1 MTMTSTELKS
11 ALEAIIYAADEPAT
25 LDQLASILGE
35 EKHVVRAA
43 LDELVASYASD
54 ERGVE
59 IRAVAGG
66 YRVYTKPQIHQE
78 PAAAAAADH
87 AGSGNPGG
95 DRLQAAGDAAGN
107 AGNSRRELRRG
118 DRNAAG
124 KTPDHHGGAQTSDRP
139 ADSLSHL
146 ERFSDAIRARRSRR
160 IAEPEGVRG
169 AGARSAGRR
178 RRHRRRGAPRRD
190 GRGEQRASGAGISIT
205 FDAGCGRCER
215 SFRRIARFEGRRGA
229 RFCIRIE
236 ARIERRCHARFGIAR
251 RGPSCRRG
259 NSRRVRRPR
268 GETGRARQ
276 FAVIFGQSARRLARV
291 VILSG
296 AAARLAFVPFSVR
309 AARSE
314 ESLSSPGGSP
324 GGPERF
330 FVVPQNARDS
340 SE

>member
-54 ERGVE
+54 ERG
-59 IRAVAGG
+59 
-66 YRVYTKPQIHQE
+66 K
-78 PAAAAAADH
+78 
-87 AGSGNPGG
+87 
-95 DRLQAAGDAAGN
+95 
-107 AGNSRRELRRG
+107 
-118 DRNAAG
+118 
-124 KTPDHHGGAQTSDRP
+124 
-139 ADSLSHL
+139 
-146 ERFSDAIRARRSRR
+146 
-160 IAEPEGVRG
+160 
-169 AGARSAGRR
+169 
-178 RRHRRRGAPRRD
+178 
-190 GRGEQRASGAGISIT
+190 QRASGAGISIT

-291 VILSG
+291 VILSEAG
-296 AAARLAFVPFSVR
+296 ARFAFGPFSVR